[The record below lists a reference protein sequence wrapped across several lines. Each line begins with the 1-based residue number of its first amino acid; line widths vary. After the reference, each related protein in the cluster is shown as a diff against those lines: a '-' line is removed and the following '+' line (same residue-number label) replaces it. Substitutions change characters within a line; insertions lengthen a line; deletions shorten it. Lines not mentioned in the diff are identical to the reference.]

1 MRVRLKPLP
10 VMTACAIAAFVVL
23 IMLGSWQWGR
33 FSEKKLLAETT
44 IDSVALA
51 PFTVIEG
58 GPLLVYGVRDGQ
70 PGWRVFQP
78 IRYGDV
84 SILVDVAHVSGSM
97 PPDWRTLSVP
107 QSLTSARAVTGIPVT
122 PRKSSAFA
130 AKSDPA
136 AHVWYQID
144 LPAMGES
151 LKLDRV
157 EPYYVAMPYVG
168 ATGQA
173 EANPFAGAAAL
184 DPLPPERHLG
194 YAVTWWGLAAA
205 LVGVYL
211 AFHAR
216 AGRLVVTR

>member
-10 VMTACAIAAFVVL
+10 VMTVCAIAAFIVL
-23 IMLGSWQWGR
+23 IVLGNWQWGR
-33 FSEKKLLAETT
+33 YREKKLLADAT

-84 SILVDVAHVSGSM
+84 SIFVDVAYVAGSA
-97 PPDWRTLSVP
+97 PPDWRTVSAP
-107 QSLTSARAVTGIPVT
+107 QSLTGARAVTGIPVT
-122 PRKSSAFA
+122 PRKHSAFA

-144 LPAMGES
+144 LPAMGAS
-151 LKLDRV
+151 AGLDRV

-173 EANPFAGAAAL
+173 EANPFAGAAAV